1 MRVENQTKLKSEKTR
16 VYAQKPG
23 LKMPFKNSI
32 SVLASMYLWILDVSH
47 KADMDEARDGL
58 LKALQAHNEG
68 LSLHR
73 QVK

>member
-1 MRVENQTKLKSEKTR
+1 MRIENQTKLMSERTR
-16 VYAQKPG
+16 VYAQKPR

-47 KADMDEARDGL
+47 KAYMDEAGDGL
-58 LKALQAHNEG
+58 LQALQAHNEG

-73 QVK
+73 QVE